1 MVGDVGLDRLGDR
14 DAGVACG
21 GIAFL
26 EFGDPAP
33 IERTRQLGI
42 GLERGVVIRDGVVEL
57 SEFSRSCCRL
67 VSGICGLFAIRQ
79 VIE

>member
-1 MVGDVGLDRLGDR
+1 
-14 DAGVACG
+14 
-21 GIAFL
+21 
-26 EFGDPAP
+26 
-33 IERTRQLGI
+33 
-42 GLERGVVIRDGVVEL
+42 L